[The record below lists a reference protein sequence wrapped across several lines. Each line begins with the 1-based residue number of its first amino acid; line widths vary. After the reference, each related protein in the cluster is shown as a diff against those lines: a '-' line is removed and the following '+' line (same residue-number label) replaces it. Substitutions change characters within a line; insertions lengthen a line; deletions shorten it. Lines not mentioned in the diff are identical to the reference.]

1 MRYLLVLL
9 ASLLPFLH
17 ETVYEAEVK
26 GCDASGI
33 TLSAEGETFAAE
45 LFNVGYMEEGGW
57 QDTCALLADATQV
70 RFEIDPAVQ
79 VEEPLPVYLY
89 ADGVMVQVS
98 LLEDHKAYI
107 EIKSPSYLYEDT
119 LEMAEGTRAVMADAH
134 EPIERGSA
142 PLRSYLAYAFVLGV
156 WLFLFYHLIVRHR
169 NSAHFTQKR
178 ISGRKPSQQ
187 QKD

>member
-1 MRYLLVLL
+1 
-9 ASLLPFLH
+9 
-17 ETVYEAEVK
+17 
-26 GCDASGI
+26 
-33 TLSAEGETFAAE
+33 
-45 LFNVGYMEEGGW
+45 MEEDGW

-119 LEMAEGTRAVMADAH
+119 LEMAEGTRAVMADAQ